1 MEPLRLLL
9 VDDNPDDRALAVRE
23 LRKSYPDAQVEQVF
37 TAAQLE
43 AALKKTDFDVVITD
57 YQLGW
62 SNGITV
68 LQRVKS
74 TLPDTPVIMFTATA
88 QQEDAVNA
96 MKAGLDEY
104 VVKSVKHFVRLP
116 LAVDAV
122 VQSARQRKALRQSE
136 RLAVVGRL
144 TSTVMH
150 EIRNP
155 LESAQG
161 LLYVLAQD
169 NEATDEIR
177 QLAQSVQ
184 VQLSHVQEIINRT
197 LSLSRES
204 AAPVSLDLGKVTDE
218 ILKFYSGRMELNRI
232 AVDRRYGVNC
242 RFEGYIGE
250 TRQVVSNII
259 ANALDA
265 ISRDGTLT
273 IRIRRQVANGRPGI
287 TYLVRD
293 TGPGIPAQYQEA
305 VFQPFFTTKGEK
317 GSGLGLWIVDEIVR
331 RRGGTLWLRTSTRT
345 GRSGT
350 CFRVFLPDDAG
361 MAQPG
366 EASGARREG

>member
-23 LRKSYPDAQVEQVF
+23 LRKAYPGARVDQVF

-43 AALKKTDFDVVITD
+43 AALKKADFDVVITD

-62 SNGITV
+62 SNGIMV

-74 TLPDTPVIMFTATA
+74 ALPDTPVIMFTATA

-104 VVKSVKHFVRLP
+104 VVKSVKHFMRLP

-122 VQSARQRKALRQSE
+122 VQNSRQRRALRQSE
-136 RLAVVGRL
+136 RLAVIGRL

-161 LLYVLAQD
+161 LVYVLAQD
-169 NEATDEIR
+169 KDATDEIR

-184 VQLSHVQEIINRT
+184 VQLSHVQESSNRT
-197 LSLSRES
+197 PSLSRES
-204 AAPVSLDLGKVTDE
+204 AAPVSLDMGKITD
-218 ILKFYSGRMELNRI
+218 
-232 AVDRRYGVNC
+232 
-242 RFEGYIGE
+242 
-250 TRQVVSNII
+250 
-259 ANALDA
+259 
-265 ISRDGTLT
+265 
-273 IRIRRQVANGRPGI
+273 
-287 TYLVRD
+287 
-293 TGPGIPAQYQEA
+293 
-305 VFQPFFTTKGEK
+305 
-317 GSGLGLWIVDEIVR
+317 
-331 RRGGTLWLRTSTRT
+331 
-345 GRSGT
+345 
-350 CFRVFLPDDAG
+350 
-361 MAQPG
+361 
-366 EASGARREG
+366 